1 MLPLLRRRPEL
12 RRLFLAHGVSRAG
25 DAFNSVA
32 LVVLV
37 YRLTGSGLGVAAT
50 VAFEVAPVLLLGPV
64 AGLVADRFPRRTV
77 MVAADLFRAALAL
90 LLAVY
95 SDNVVAAYG
104 VAFGL
109 SVGAIAFNP
118 AASSVTPEVV
128 EGDELVDANTALWT
142 VAVAAQVVLAP
153 LAGVLVSAVGPSLA
167 FGVNAASYILSAA
180 LLLRL
185 AAGRTPADIAVRGWS
200 AAAAGVMAVRSH
212 PLLSRLA
219 VVQVLA
225 SLSAGAT
232 GGLLVVLADEWLGI
246 GASGFGFLLAAIGI
260 GAAVGPLVL
269 RRRIR
274 ASDRRWL
281 FGPYLLR
288 GVVDLTLAGVANP
301 AVAFAALG
309 AYGIGTSTGMI
320 AYQATLQT
328 EVPSELRGRAF
339 ALYDVLWNAARLA
352 SLGLGG
358 LLADV
363 VGIRAVYVLGG
374 VLLLAA
380 GAVGWTGLSQRQ
392 PTRKREVTLLY
403 SEGCPSWRL
412 ADERLTR
419 VADELGFTITRR
431 AVATAEQAQAEGFRG
446 SPTVL
451 VDGRDA
457 FAADEDEPA
466 GLSCRVYETPDGLAG
481 VPTVEQLRTALAR

>member
-1 MLPLLRRRPEL
+1 MLNLLRRRPEL
-12 RRLFLAHGVSRAG
+12 RRLFAAHAVSRAG

-50 VAFEVAPVLLLGPV
+50 VAFEVAPVLLLGPA

-77 MVAADLFRAALAL
+77 MVAADLLRAALAV

-95 SDNVVAAYG
+95 SDNVAVAYG

-153 LAGVLVSAVGPSLA
+153 LAGLLVAWAGPSLA
-167 FGVNAASYILSAA
+167 FGVNAASYGFSAA

-185 AAGRTPADIAVRGWS
+185 AAGRTPADVAVRGWGGLV
-200 AAAAGVMAVRSH
+200 AGVQAVRSH

-232 GGLLVVLADEWLGI
+232 GGLLVVLADEWLGV
-246 GASGFGFLLAAIGI
+246 GASGFGFLLAAIGV
-260 GAAVGPLVL
+260 GAALGPLAL
-269 RRRIR
+269 RPRIR

-288 GVVDLTLAGVANP
+288 GGVDLTLASVGNP

-309 AYGIGTSTGMI
+309 AYGVGTSTGMI

-358 LLADV
+358 LLADA

-374 VLLLAA
+374 LLLLAA
-380 GAVGWTGLSQRQ
+380 GAVGWSGTARRQ
-392 PTRKREVTLLY
+392 LAGKREVTLLY
-403 SEGCPSWRL
+403 SEGCPNWRL

-419 VADELGFTITRR
+419 VAAELGYTVTRR
-431 AVATAEQAQAEGFRG
+431 AVATSKQARVEGFRG

-451 VDGRDA
+451 IDGRDA
-457 FAADEDEPA
+457 FVGGEEPV
-466 GLSCRVYETPDGLAG
+466 GLSCRVYATRDGLSG
-481 VPTVEQLRTALAR
+481 VPTDEQLREALGQ

>member
-1 MLPLLRRRPEL
+1 M
-12 RRLFLAHGVSRAG
+12 SRAG

-64 AGLVADRFPRRTV
+64 AGLVADRLPRRTV
-77 MVAADLFRAALAL
+77 MVVADLFRAALAV

-95 SDNVVAAYG
+95 SDNVIVAYG
-104 VAFGL
+104 VALGL
-109 SVGAIAFNP
+109 SVGAVAFNP
-118 AASSVTPEVV
+118 AAASVTPEVV

-153 LAGVLVSAVGPSLA
+153 VAGVLVAAIGPGVA
-167 FGVNAASYILSAA
+167 FGVNAASYLASAA

-185 AAGRTPADIAVRGWS
+185 TAGRTPADIAVRGW
-200 AAAAGVMAVRSH
+200 AGVVAGVDAVRSH
-212 PLLSRLA
+212 PLLGRLA
-219 VVQVLA
+219 VVQILA

-232 GGLLVVLADEWLGI
+232 GGLLVVLADEWLGV
-246 GASGFGFLLAAIGI
+246 GASGFGFLLAAIGL
-260 GAAVGPLVL
+260 GAALGPLLL

-281 FGPYLLR
+281 FGPYVLR
-288 GVVDLTLAGVANP
+288 GGVDLTLAGVSNP

-309 AYGIGTSTGMI
+309 AYGVGTSTGMI

-328 EVPSELRGRAF
+328 EVPTELRGRAF
-339 ALYDVLWNAARLA
+339 ALYDVLWNGARLA

-358 LLADV
+358 LLADA
-363 VGIRAVYVLGG
+363 VGIRAVYLLGG
-374 VLLLAA
+374 LLLLAA
-380 GAVGWTGLSQRQ
+380 GAVGWSGPSRRQ
-392 PTRKREVTLLY
+392 PAVKRTVTLLY
-403 SEGCPSWRL
+403 SEGCPNWRL

-419 VADELGFTITRR
+419 VAEELGYTVTRR
-431 AVATAEQAQAEGFRG
+431 AVVTAEQARAEGFRG

-457 FAADEDEPA
+457 FAEGDEPA
-466 GLSCRVYETPDGLAG
+466 GLSCRVYETPHGLAG
-481 VPTVEQLRTALAR
+481 APTEAQLRDVLAG

>member
-1 MLPLLRRRPEL
+1 MLALLRRRPEL
-12 RRLFLAHGVSRAG
+12 RRLFLAPSVSRAG

-64 AGLVADRFPRRTV
+64 AGLVADRLPRRTV
-77 MVAADLFRAALAL
+77 MVVADVFRAALAV

-95 SDNVVAAYG
+95 SDNVAVAYG

-109 SVGAIAFNP
+109 SIGAIAFNP
-118 AASSVTPEVV
+118 AAASVTPEVV
-128 EGDELVDANTALWT
+128 EDGELVDANTALWT

-153 LAGVLVSAVGPSLA
+153 LAGILVAAVGPGVA
-167 FGVNAASYILSAA
+167 FGINAASYLVSAA

-185 AAGRTPADIAVRGWS
+185 TAGRTPADIAVRGW
-200 AAAAGVMAVRSH
+200 AGVVAGVDAVRSH
-212 PLLSRLA
+212 PLLARLA

-232 GGLLVVLADEWLGI
+232 GGLLVVLADEWLGV
-246 GASGFGFLLAAIGI
+246 GASGFGFLLAAIGV

-269 RRRIR
+269 RTRIR

-281 FGPYLLR
+281 FGPYVLR
-288 GVVDLTLAGVANP
+288 GGVDLTLAGVANP

-309 AYGIGTSTGMI
+309 AYGVGTSTGMI

-328 EVPSELRGRAF
+328 EIPTELRGRAF

-358 LLADV
+358 LLVDAL
-363 VGIRAVYVLGG
+363 GIRAVYVFGG
-374 VLLLAA
+374 LLLLAA
-380 GAVGWTGLSQRQ
+380 GGVGWSGASRRQRAGE
-392 PTRKREVTLLY
+392 REVTLLY
-403 SEGCPSWRL
+403 SEGCPNWRL

-419 VADELGFTITRR
+419 VADDLGYTVSRRVIT
-431 AVATAEQAQAEGFRG
+431 TCEQARAEGFRG

-451 VDGRDA
+451 VGGRDA
-457 FAADEDEPA
+457 FADGSKP
-466 GLSCRVYETPDGLAG
+466 GLSCRAYETPDGLAG
-481 VPTVEQLRTALAR
+481 VPTDEQLREALAR

>member
-1 MLPLLRRRPEL
+1 MLALLRRRPEL
-12 RRLFLAHGVSRAG
+12 RRLFAAHAVSRAG

-77 MVAADLFRAALAL
+77 MVAADLLRAALAVL
-90 LLAVY
+90 LVVN
-95 SDNVVAAYG
+95 SDNVAVAYG

-128 EGDELVDANTALWT
+128 DGDELVDANTALWT

-153 LAGVLVSAVGPSLA
+153 LAGVVVAAVGPGLA
-167 FGVNAASYILSAA
+167 FGVNAASYILSAV

-185 AAGRTPADIAVRGWS
+185 AAGRSPADIAVRGWS
-200 AAAAGVMAVRSH
+200 GVVAGVQAVRSH

-232 GGLLVVLADEWLGI
+232 GGLLVVLADEWLGV
-246 GASGFGFLLAAIGI
+246 GASGFGFLLAAIGA
-260 GAAVGPLVL
+260 GAALGPLVL

-274 ASDRRWL
+274 PSDRRWL

-288 GVVDLTLAGVANP
+288 GGVDLTLAGVGNP

-309 AYGIGTSTGMI
+309 AYGVGTSTGMM

-328 EVPSELRGRAF
+328 EVPTELRGRAF
-339 ALYDVLWNAARLA
+339 ALYDVLWNASRLL

-358 LLADV
+358 LLADA

-374 VLLLAA
+374 LLLLAA
-380 GAVGWTGLSQRQ
+380 GAVGWSQPQRTGS
-392 PTRKREVTLLY
+392 PVVTLLY
-403 SEGCPSWRL
+403 SDGCPNWRV

-419 VADELGFTITRR
+419 AADELGYIVTRR
-431 AVATAEQAQAEGFRG
+431 AIGTVAQAKAEGFRG

-457 FAADEDEPA
+457 FAGGDEPA

-481 VPTVEQLRTALAR
+481 VPTDSQLREALAR